1 MNNKIKLRTPGYY
14 KNFHCISS
22 ECKDNCCVG
31 GWQIDIDEE
40 TAEYYSTVNGD
51 FGKKLRDNIDYDNLC
66 FRLKDGKW
74 PSSTAFWTIQSIF
87 SPLGSPWYKI
97 TDRDGSFSHWCLSI
111 IVRAASSGESR

>member
-51 FGKKLRDNIDYDNLC
+51 FGKKLRDNIDYDIFASDSKTENVLFLTIIIC
-66 FRLKDGKW
+66 VASIKNWGKNI
-74 PSSTAFWTIQSIF
+74 SELSVI
-87 SPLGSPWYKI
+87 
-97 TDRDGSFSHWCLSI
+97 SFHVLQNIS
-111 IVRAASSGESR
+111 VM

>member
-40 TAEYYSTVNGD
+40 TAEYYSTVNGE
-51 FGKKLRDNIDYDNLC
+51 
-66 FRLKDGKW
+66 FRE
-74 PSSTAFWTIQSIF
+74 
-87 SPLGSPWYKI
+87 KI
-97 TDRDGSFSHWCLSI
+97 T
-111 IVRAASSGESR
+111 

>member
-51 FGKKLRDNIDYDNLC
+51 FGKNYVTILIMIIFASDSKTENVLFLTIIICVASIKNCGKNISEL
-66 FRLKDGKW
+66 
-74 PSSTAFWTIQSIF
+74 SVI
-87 SPLGSPWYKI
+87 
-97 TDRDGSFSHWCLSI
+97 SFHVLQNIS
-111 IVRAASSGESR
+111 VM